1 MNATILGLR
10 RGWTEQL
17 NLWSD
22 RKELLNALIG
32 TVGTYVVLIL
42 FIGGNN
48 VPGTPVSMA
57 AFMTPGFLAFAV
69 FSTGLTGLPMLIAAD
84 REEGTLMRARTL
96 PGGIRVY
103 LTGRAV
109 TALLTIALNAAL
121 VLLVAVP
128 LGGVAA
134 PPALGRWLTLAWV
147 LALGTLAVVPL
158 GAAIGS
164 LVSGPKAAAA
174 MLGLPAMLLML
185 VSGVMFPVEMM
196 PGLVRGI
203 AQVFP
208 LYWQGVGLR
217 AVFLPDSVLAAELGH
232 SWPLGRAAAVLGAWA
247 VGGMVLAPW
256 LLRRVRGR

>member
-32 TVGTYVVLIL
+32 TVGTYAVLIL

-185 VSGVMFPVEMM
+185 ISGVMFPVETM

-232 SWPLGRAAAVLGAWA
+232 SWPLGRTAAVLGAWA

>member
-32 TVGTYVVLIL
+32 TVGTYAVLIL

-164 LVSGPKAAAA
+164 LISGPKAAAA

-185 VSGVMFPVEMM
+185 ISGVMFPVETM

-232 SWPLGRAAAVLGAWA
+232 SWPLGRTAAVLGAWA

>member
-1 MNATILGLR
+1 MNATTLGLR

-22 RKELLNALIG
+22 RKELLNALVG
-32 TVGTYVVLIL
+32 TVGTYVVLVL
-42 FIGGNN
+42 FIGGND
-48 VPGTPVSMA
+48 VPGAPVSMA

-69 FSTGLTGLPMLIAAD
+69 FSTGLMGLPMLIAAD

-96 PGGIRVY
+96 PRGVRVY

-109 TALLTIALNAAL
+109 TTLLTILLNAAL

-128 LGGVAA
+128 LAGVAA
-134 PPALGRWLTLAWV
+134 PATPARWFTLAWV
-147 LALGTLAVVPL
+147 LVLGTLAVVPL
-158 GAAIGS
+158 GAVIGS
-164 LVSGPKAAAA
+164 LVSGPKTAAA
-174 MLGLPAMLLML
+174 MLALPSMLLML
-185 VSGVMFPVEMM
+185 VSGVMFPLEAL

-208 LYWQGVGLR
+208 LYWQGLGLR
-217 AVFLPDSVLAAELGH
+217 AAFLPDSVLTTEIGH

-256 LLRRVRGR
+256 LLRRVRGS